1 MDLESLKKSKDYL
14 AAQMAYYSAA
24 NAVTLGEASG
34 ALAWPM
40 LGADR
45 RDDLGSIMTD
55 YAAFVRANPSAPA
68 EALFRF
74 GAGRTC
80 HDEGHGNWRSIDF
93 VWRIAFTVF
102 HRMLPIC
109 DQLFAEEI
117 AALETAAWV
126 DTSPR
131 QAAALS
137 IAAEDTIL
145 ETHGSIFEISP
156 NMRLQVTS
164 SPPTMSILDV
174 DDQTDAAEGTADGDQ
189 EEEAEGA
196 ADVGAGTD
204 VDDVAEGEATEGPAD
219 AGADVED

>member
-14 AAQMAYYSAA
+14 AAQMAYCSAA

-45 RDDLGSIMTD
+45 REDLGSIMTD

-74 GAGRTC
+74 GAGRAC

-109 DQLFAEEI
+109 DQLLAEEI
-117 AALETAAWV
+117 AALEIAAWV
-126 DTSPR
+126 DSSPR
-131 QAAALS
+131 QACTALS

-145 ETHGSIFEISP
+145 ETHGSIFEISQQKSP
-156 NMRLQVTS
+156 VVRCLGKFPAPSRRNARS
-164 SPPTMSILDV
+164 SCRRRSILRELKHQVLVYGGMD
-174 DDQTDAAEGTADGDQ
+174 
-189 EEEAEGA
+189 
-196 ADVGAGTD
+196 
-204 VDDVAEGEATEGPAD
+204 
-219 AGADVED
+219 